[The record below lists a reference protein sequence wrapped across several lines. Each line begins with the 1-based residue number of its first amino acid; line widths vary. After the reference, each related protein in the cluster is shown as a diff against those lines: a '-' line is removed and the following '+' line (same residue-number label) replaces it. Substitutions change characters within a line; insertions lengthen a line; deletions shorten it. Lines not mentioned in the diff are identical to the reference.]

1 MQSSEGFRAGRNQFF
16 MREDSPVV
24 IHEQPT
30 LEHAPGEETK
40 DYGHEKA
47 EVEQRFELLQ
57 DTREDL
63 LEDEE
68 RTSPHES
75 AMEKVLKIEI
85 PPDNESVLSREER
98 KQEL

>member
-1 MQSSEGFRAGRNQFF
+1 

-30 LEHAPGEETK
+30 LEQAPGEETK

-47 EVEQRFELLQ
+47 EVEKRFELLH
-57 DTREDL
+57 DTHEDL
-63 LEDEE
+63 LEEDE

-75 AMEKVLKIEI
+75 AMEKVLKIEL
-85 PPDNESVLSREER
+85 PPEVESDLAREDLKE
-98 KQEL
+98 

>member
-1 MQSSEGFRAGRNQFF
+1 MMQSSEGFRAGRNQFF

-30 LEHAPGEETK
+30 LEQAPGEETK

-47 EVEQRFELLQ
+47 EVEKRFELLH
-57 DTREDL
+57 DTQEDL
-63 LEDEE
+63 LEEDE

-75 AMEKVLKIEI
+75 AMEKVLKIEL
-85 PPDNESVLSREER
+85 PPEVESALSREEL
-98 KQEL
+98 KD

>member
-1 MQSSEGFRAGRNQFF
+1 MMQSSEGFRAGRNQFF

-30 LEHAPGEETK
+30 LEQAPGEETK

-47 EVEQRFELLQ
+47 EGEKRFELLH
-57 DTREDL
+57 DTKEDL
-63 LEDEE
+63 LEEDE

-75 AMEKVLKIEI
+75 AMEKVLKIEL
-85 PPDNESVLSREER
+85 PPEVESDLSREDLKE
-98 KQEL
+98 